1 LTVDSSACVLTSNR
15 YFCCSLALAQEGAL
29 AVGRAALEHSS
40 DFHTVAAAAAAAAAA
55 PSPVQRAPVATVTP
69 TAAAAAAAAV
79 PVALAV
85 SAAASTVVAA
95 AAGAAVVQHMAA
107 EQQQQ
112 QHQLPLPEQI
122 PLNDVDASVP
132 YPVHLLSDAD
142 RPDSFSFREFMDE
155 INLAEEPADD
165 STEPIAIASMA
176 S

>member
-1 LTVDSSACVLTSNR
+1 
-15 YFCCSLALAQEGAL
+15 
-29 AVGRAALEHSS
+29 
-40 DFHTVAAAAAAAAAA
+40 
-55 PSPVQRAPVATVTP
+55 
-69 TAAAAAAAAV
+69 
-79 PVALAV
+79 
-85 SAAASTVVAA
+85 
-95 AAGAAVVQHMAA
+95 MAA
-107 EQQQQ
+107 EQQQ

-176 S
+176 SYCGSGEAAAAAAVAAVAADTGHHYHQFYIIHCIPPSIPQTLPHFSSSSSSSSIVI